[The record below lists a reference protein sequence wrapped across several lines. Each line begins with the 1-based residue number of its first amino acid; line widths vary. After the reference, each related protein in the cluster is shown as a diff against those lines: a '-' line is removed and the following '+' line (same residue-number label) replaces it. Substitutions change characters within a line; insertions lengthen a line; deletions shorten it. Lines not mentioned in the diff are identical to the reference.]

1 MTFLDRF
8 IKLFDISVSKNFD
21 ESLTIAFGKLESFKN
36 SHDNLSKELR
46 AKTSKTEQYEQK
58 CISLKEQ
65 LANKDIHLEL
75 LSKKYAE
82 LEYQRQGR
90 SEIKVET
97 DEHAH
102 LNKTLE
108 YKVSKL
114 NEQVKCLKTQN
125 TELKASL
132 LDLSSAHVRFLWLI
146 KKIWKAIFKNFNY
159 D

>member
-36 SHDNLSKELR
+36 SHDALTKETRVKISKI
-46 AKTSKTEQYEQK
+46 EQLEQK
-58 CISLKEQ
+58 CLSIKEQ
-65 LANKDIHLEL
+65 LSTKDIHLEL
-75 LSKKYAE
+75 LRKKCAD
-82 LEYQRQGR
+82 LEEQRQGR

-108 YKVSKL
+108 FKVNKL
-114 NEQVKCLKTQN
+114 SEQVKCLKLQN
-125 TELKASL
+125 TELKAQL
-132 LDLSSAHVRFLWLI
+132 LDLSSSHVSFLY
-146 KKIWKAIFKNFNY
+146 KIYFITFN
-159 D
+159 

>member
-46 AKTSKTEQYEQK
+46 VKTAKTEQYEQK

-75 LSKKYAE
+75 L
-82 LEYQRQGR
+82 R
-90 SEIKVET
+90 
-97 DEHAH
+97 
-102 LNKTLE
+102 
-108 YKVSKL
+108 
-114 NEQVKCLKTQN
+114 
-125 TELKASL
+125 
-132 LDLSSAHVRFLWLI
+132 
-146 KKIWKAIFKNFNY
+146 KKICRVRRATSGTQ
-159 D
+159 